1 MKTTIKQP
9 VETWTELDAT
19 GISFGRLAARASKI
33 LIGKTTS
40 SYISFLVPKAHVV
53 IKNASKIRITGN
65 KLKDKLYHHF
75 SGYPGG
81 IRTRT
86 LSDIFIKNPSWII
99 NRAVWGM
106 LPKNKLRKRIILNLH
121 IFKDENHPFQKKFNN
136 EVVKVNKTKK
146 LKNIS

>member
-53 IKNASKIRITGN
+53 IKN
-65 KLKDKLYHHF
+65 
-75 SGYPGG
+75 
-81 IRTRT
+81 
-86 LSDIFIKNPSWII
+86 PSWII

-121 IFKDENHPFQKKFNN
+121 IFKDENHPFQKKFNK

>member
-106 LPKNKLRKRIILNLH
+106 LPKNKLRDRMITRLYIYPEA
-121 IFKDENHPFQKKFNN
+121 DHPYK
-136 EVVKVNKTKK
+136 NK
-146 LKNIS
+146 LQH